1 MEQYQKVQGH
11 NNLVRDKKTGTIL
24 NTNKNEIVQA
34 RKLKEARQREKH
46 RIESLTEEVSN
57 LKQDIDEIKSLLFRL
72 VEDNNGTR

>member
-1 MEQYQKVQGH
+1 MERYQKVQGH

-34 RKLKEARQREKH
+34 RKLKETRQREKQK
-46 RIESLTEEVSN
+46 IESLTEEVSN

>member
-1 MEQYQKVQGH
+1 MERYQKVQGH

-34 RKLKEARQREKH
+34 RKLKETRQREKQK
-46 RIESLTEEVSN
+46 IESLTEEVSN
-57 LKQDIDEIKSLLFRL
+57 LKQDIDDIKSLLFRL

>member
-1 MEQYQKVQGH
+1 MERYQKVQGY

-34 RKLKEARQREKH
+34 RKLKETRQREKQK
-46 RIESLTEEVSN
+46 IESLTEEVSN

>member
-1 MEQYQKVQGH
+1 MERYQKVQGH

-34 RKLKEARQREKH
+34 RKLKETRQREKQK
-46 RIESLTEEVSN
+46 IESLTEEVSN

-72 VEDNNGTR
+72 VEDNNGTQ

>member
-1 MEQYQKVQGH
+1 MERYQKVQGH

-34 RKLKEARQREKH
+34 RKLKETRQREKH
-46 RIESLTEEVSN
+46 KIESLTEEVSN

>member
-34 RKLKEARQREKH
+34 RKLKETRQREKH
-46 RIESLTEEVSN
+46 KIESLTEEVSN

>member
-34 RKLKEARQREKH
+34 RKLKETRQREKQK
-46 RIESLTEEVSN
+46 IESLTEEVSN